1 MDLTLYLA
9 FSSLDRGA
17 LINFLRMWDG
27 ALKWRF
33 LFFLREEEVIL
44 LNFILVALQYKPLGH
59 SLTEHLHV
67 VLKLIPNYVFNCILL
82 HWVSG
87 FLQFNSTISISS
99 FRNDQ
104 SRTQLTP
111 WLKVSICW
119 IVQNIC
125 SYNQSK
131 LNQLF
136 ISSLHMVW
144 FLSIIPPI
152 LQ

>member
-67 VLKLIPNYVFNCILL
+67 VLKLIPDYVFNCILL
-82 HWVSG
+82 HWVSV
-87 FLQFNSTISISS
+87 FLQFKDARS
-99 FRNDQ
+99 
-104 SRTQLTP
+104 
-111 WLKVSICW
+111 VSLHP
-119 IVQNIC
+119 
-125 SYNQSK
+125 YNQSQIFQYVTNTKKK
-131 LNQLF
+131 LTLYEE
-136 ISSLHMVW
+136 
-144 FLSIIPPI
+144 
-152 LQ
+152 LQAFVTKNEF